1 MSTSDLITPKHL
13 ERLAMIYIRQSS
25 PQQVLS
31 NQESLRLQYA
41 LQQRAKELGW
51 STDRIEVID
60 TDLGMTASAAGH
72 RQGFKELLAKVTL
85 GEVGIILSIDVT
97 RLSRNCS
104 DWYPLLDICG
114 FKQCLIGD
122 RDGIYDPGTANG
134 RLLLGLKGQI
144 SELELHTIRS
154 RLMAGL
160 LNKADRGELALP
172 LPVRLRRD
180 ERGIVVKDP
189 NLEVQQRL
197 ELVFSTF
204 LHVRSASKAAKA
216 LNDQEL
222 SIPRRDRFGEVIW
235 KRPTIGA
242 VLLILRNPAYAGA
255 FVYGRRQ
262 SVKKDLAHRPL
273 QRPLPISDWKKR
285 INDKYPAYVSWETY
299 EKIQRMLDDNRAEY
313 TRDRTRGIPREGAA
327 LLQGLVYCGESGHK
341 MGVQYKQGTHY
352 RCAELSSR
360 YGVPVCQHIPADP
373 VDKRV
378 VEVFFEALSIAEL
391 DLYDQ
396 ALQEQNS
403 SREKMRRAQM
413 QQLERFRY
421 DAALAERQYR
431 RVDPDNRLVAAELE
445 RRWEE
450 SLRALR
456 EAEDSMRRQTE
467 TEAESFHL
475 DPGLKQALL
484 DVGRR
489 LPELWESSLIS
500 RAQKKAFLRCLIDKV
515 VIQRAVRD
523 CVRTRIV
530 WRGGADS
537 LLEIPIAV
545 GAFSALSGAKELE
558 EKMVALIKQGWSDAE
573 IAEQLTAEGARSP
586 RREKVIESTVRNIRL
601 KHGIKVNRNHPHR
614 HRPPGHLPIAQLSQ
628 LIEAPQHWIYF
639 QIRSGR
645 IIVNRDPVTRHYLF
659 PDQPKTIKLLKK
671 LKAGEIKIVR
681 L

>member
-1 MSTSDLITPKHL
+1 
-13 ERLAMIYIRQSS
+13 
-25 PQQVLS
+25 
-31 NQESLRLQYA
+31 
-41 LQQRAKELGW
+41 
-51 STDRIEVID
+51 
-60 TDLGMTASAAGH
+60 
-72 RQGFKELLAKVTL
+72 
-85 GEVGIILSIDVT
+85 
-97 RLSRNCS
+97 
-104 DWYPLLDICG
+104 
-114 FKQCLIGD
+114 
-122 RDGIYDPGTANG
+122 
-134 RLLLGLKGQI
+134 
-144 SELELHTIRS
+144 
-154 RLMAGL
+154 
-160 LNKADRGELALP
+160 
-172 LPVRLRRD
+172 
-180 ERGIVVKDP
+180 
-189 NLEVQQRL
+189 
-197 ELVFSTF
+197 
-204 LHVRSASKAAKA
+204 
-216 LNDQEL
+216 
-222 SIPRRDRFGEVIW
+222 
-235 KRPTIGA
+235 
-242 VLLILRNPAYAGA
+242 
-255 FVYGRRQ
+255 
-262 SVKKDLAHRPL
+262 
-273 QRPLPISDWKKR
+273 
-285 INDKYPAYVSWETY
+285 
-299 EKIQRMLDDNRAEY
+299 
-313 TRDRTRGIPREGAA
+313 
-327 LLQGLVYCGESGHK
+327 
-341 MGVQYKQGTHY
+341 
-352 RCAELSSR
+352 
-360 YGVPVCQHIPADP
+360 
-373 VDKRV
+373 
-378 VEVFFEALSIAEL
+378 
-391 DLYDQ
+391 
-396 ALQEQNS
+396 
-403 SREKMRRAQM
+403 M

-456 EAEDSMRRQTE
+456 EAEDSMQRQTE
-467 TEAESFHL
+467 AGAESFHL
-475 DPGLKQALL
+475 DPKLKQALL

-489 LPELWESSLIS
+489 LPELWESGLIS
-500 RAQKKAFLRCLIDKV
+500 RAQKKALLRCLIDKV

-545 GAFSALSGAKELE
+545 GSFSALSGAKELE